1 MSKRLIAIDLKSA
14 TPKYRQIIEYVIT
27 SIRKGTLHKGQKM
40 PSVNQICS
48 EENVSRDTVMLAFK
62 ELKAKGIIISQPG
75 KGYYIV
81 SDELLDEQKVFVL
94 FDEMDSS
101 RQAIYSSLYNA
112 LKGRAALDVF
122 FHHYNYK
129 LFCNLIINSIGYY
142 NSYIIMPVNFNNTCN
157 LLLKLPKDNVYIM
170 DRLKSDLYDFPVVY
184 QDFEQDLYDA
194 LQEGSGLLKKYRKLV
209 FVQPALKEPAERI
222 KGFERFCREN
232 NFNYQIIRN
241 IDGARPGLYEAWFL
255 TQDSDLVQMV
265 KIAGEYKYKLGKKFG
280 IVSFNDSDLKE
291 VVAGGITTISTDFRE
306 MGQTLSDM
314 LLSKKIGKVRN
325 PSKLIVRNS
334 L

>member
-1 MSKRLIAIDLKSA
+1 MSKRFIAIDLKSA
-14 TPKYRQIIEYVIT
+14 TPKYRQIIESVIHAL
-27 SIRKGTLHKGQKM
+27 RNGTLHKGQKM
-40 PSVNQICS
+40 PSVNRICS
-48 EENVSRDTVMLAFK
+48 EQNVSRDTVMLAFK

-75 KGYYIV
+75 KGYYII
-81 SDELLDEQKVFVL
+81 SDEIPYERKVFVI
-94 FDEMDSS
+94 FDEMDSC
-101 RQAIYSSLYNA
+101 REAVYNSLYDV
-112 LKGRAALDVF
+112 LKGRADLDVF

-129 LFCNLIINSIGYY
+129 LFSNLIIKSIGYY
-142 NSYIIMPVNFNNTCN
+142 TSYIIMPVNFNNICS
-157 LLLKLPKDNVYIM
+157 LLSKLPKDNVYIM
-170 DRLKSDLYDFPVVY
+170 DHLKSDLNDFPAVY
-184 QDFEQDLYDA
+184 QDFEQDFYDA
-194 LQEGSGLLKKYRKLV
+194 LHEGTGLLKKYRKLV

-232 NFNYQIIRN
+232 NFNYQIIKN

-280 IVSFNDSDLKE
+280 IVSFNDSVLKE
-291 VVAGGITTISTDFRE
+291 AVAGGVTTISTDFRE
-306 MGQTLSDM
+306 MGRTLGEM
-314 LLSKKIGKVRN
+314 LLFKENGKVRN